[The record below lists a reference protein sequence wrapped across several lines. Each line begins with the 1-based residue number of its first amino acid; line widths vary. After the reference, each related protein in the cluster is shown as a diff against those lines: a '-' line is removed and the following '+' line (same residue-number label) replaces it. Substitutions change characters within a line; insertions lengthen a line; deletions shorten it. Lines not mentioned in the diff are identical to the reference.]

1 MRGRCMHKLVSKLI
15 VYRNLPADNIL
26 MPLAEVC
33 AEVERGSYNK
43 EQTIGKVYDQIHKL
57 LDIATVYGFNK
68 NLWHNYLTYLLVSVE
83 TPFAITCEK
92 EGACEG
98 SVNALALNDF
108 AIFKALFDYDF
119 TALEKALGINCFD
132 IITNYRAVAKK
143 ETRFNKNISEKVQG
157 LSEKLEQAA
166 TAEDFYRLV
175 TDFYKAYGVGK
186 LGLNKAFRI
195 DHKGSEVE
203 LVPIS
208 NTELITFDDLIGY
221 ERQKQALRENTEAF
235 VEGRPANNVLL
246 FGDSGT
252 GKSSS
257 IKALINQYYD
267 QGLRMIEIYK
277 HQFQDLSAIIA
288 QIKSRN
294 YRFVIYMDDL
304 SFEEFE
310 TEYKYLKAIIEGGL
324 EVRPNNIL
332 IYATSNRRH
341 LINETWKDRNDVTH
355 NEGIYK
361 SDTMQEKLS
370 LVNRFGC
377 TIYYGQP
384 DQKEFYNIVV
394 ELAHKAG
401 LDISDEELCAEAKK
415 FELHHG
421 GISGRTAQ
429 QFINYMQGV
438 RGIEKA

>member
-1 MRGRCMHKLVSKLI
+1 MHKLVSKLI

-33 AEVERGSYNK
+33 AQVEGGSYNK
-43 EQTIGKVYDQIHKL
+43 EAVIGKVYDQIHKL

-119 TALEKALGINCFD
+119 TALEKELGINCFD
-132 IITNYRAVAKK
+132 IITNYKAVAKK

-166 TAEDFYRLV
+166 TPEAFYQLV

-195 DHKGSEVE
+195 DHRGNEVE

-221 ERQKQALRENTEAF
+221 ERQKQTLRENTEAF
-235 VEGRPANNVLL
+235 VDGRPANNVLL

-324 EVRPNNIL
+324 EVRSSNIL

-421 GISGRTAQ
+421 GVSGRTAQ

-438 RGIEKA
+438 KLQENID

>member
-1 MRGRCMHKLVSKLI
+1 MHKLVSKLI

-26 MPLAEVC
+26 MPLAEVF
-33 AEVERGSYNK
+33 AQVEGGSYNK
-43 EQTIGKVYDQIHKL
+43 EAVIGKVYDQIHKL

-119 TALEKALGINCFD
+119 TALEKELGINCFD
-132 IITNYRAVAKK
+132 IITNYKAVAKK

-166 TAEDFYRLV
+166 TAEDFYQLV

-195 DHKGSEVE
+195 DHKGNEVE

-208 NTELITFDDLIGY
+208 NTELITFADLIGY

-324 EVRPNNIL
+324 EVRPSNIL

-421 GISGRTAQ
+421 GVSGRTAQ

-438 RGIEKA
+438 KLQENID